1 MRLMKEL
8 MKSPKK
14 PKPQLRE
21 AAKKTSWDILRGDKV
36 QVIGKHPEQGK
47 QGVVKRVNRKTDRVV
62 VEGVNM
68 RPRRIKGD
76 QERGIKGLT
85 VQREQAVHYSK
96 VNLVDPVTGLP
107 TRVTRKI
114 LESGEKVRV
123 AKRSGAVIP
132 RPEILSIR
140 KRPVNATVTESCTPD
155 AAAWEITYI
164 PNP

>member
-47 QGVVKRVNRKTDRVV
+47 QGIVKRVNRKTDRVV

-68 RPRRIKGD
+68 RPRQIKGD
-76 QERGIKGLT
+76 
-85 VQREQAVHYSK
+85 
-96 VNLVDPVTGLP
+96 
-107 TRVTRKI
+107 
-114 LESGEKVRV
+114 
-123 AKRSGAVIP
+123 
-132 RPEILSIR
+132 
-140 KRPVNATVTESCTPD
+140 
-155 AAAWEITYI
+155 
-164 PNP
+164 